1 MGCII
6 SNHRSPFV
14 PYFHFELN
22 HKRDDPTAYRPMVM
36 PDPRIYPDWKRI
48 SLLRQPLHPMSDD
61 LLGLEVP
68 ELLGGET
75 AEFAVDEFVE

>member
-1 MGCII
+1 MSHII
-6 SNHRSPFV
+6 SNHRSPLV
-14 PYFHFELN
+14 LYFYFELDHEGN
-22 HKRDDPTAYRPMVM
+22 NSAALGSMVM